1 MAYTESKINEE
12 SYEDLDYV
20 PLTNDLL
27 FHMVFTKNEQA
38 LRSLLSCLLNI
49 PEAEMR
55 EIEILNPIQYTEAID
70 TKLTVLDLKLH
81 LNGEKYILI
90 EMQVRKFINW
100 TNRTLAYSCRQIADQ
115 IKGKQFAYEQ
125 IQPVILIAIMDNT
138 LFPDHKRFLS
148 KYLLRDDEGYIY
160 TDKRQYIVMDLTAV
174 EEASREEKEQGLV
187 EWADA
192 FRADSWDSAKR
203 IENEGVK
210 EAMKTMSMIMATP
223 SERDLIW
230 DRRMAIWDYNSSISG
245 AKKAGWEEG
254 MKIGWEEGLKAGR
267 EEEKKRLNSL
277 ISKLLDD
284 NRIEDLKKSTADP
297 EYQDKL
303 YRELF
308 SEEPE

>member
-1 MAYTESKINEE
+1 MAETESKIREE
-12 SYEDLDYV
+12 SYEELDYV

-55 EIEILNPIQYTEAID
+55 KIEILNPMQYTEAID

-115 IKGKQFAYEQ
+115 IKGKQFEYER

-148 KYLLRDDEGYIY
+148 KYLLRDEEGYVY
-160 TDKRQYIVMDLTAV
+160 SDKLQYIVMDLTAV
-174 EEASREEKEQGLV
+174 EKASREEKEQGLV

-210 EAMKTMSMIMATP
+210 EAMKNKHGDGS
-223 SERDLIW
+223 
-230 DRRMAIWDYNSSISG
+230 RRGLYPGQSPLTSG
-245 AKKAGWEEG
+245 
-254 MKIGWEEGLKAGR
+254 
-267 EEEKKRLNSL
+267 N
-277 ISKLLDD
+277 
-284 NRIEDLKKSTADP
+284 
-297 EYQDKL
+297 
-303 YRELF
+303 
-308 SEEPE
+308 